1 MAQADFL
8 RTRVAEGLADR
19 LELIDRDFAVA
30 LDLGSRGGA
39 FGRVL
44 AARPELRVG
53 PLISSDLSARLV
65 NSSGVVLDEE
75 RLPFRPAAFDL
86 VVSAL
91 TLHWTNDLPGVL
103 TQVRRVLKPG
113 GVLLAT
119 LFAGATLVEL
129 RRVLLEAESEVGGG
143 AGWRVAPF
151 ADPRDLTGLLQRAGF
166 SDPTGEI
173 ESITVR
179 YASVATLLAD
189 LRRMGESAVMHDR
202 GPPLSRAA
210 LARAEE
216 LYHERYGAADGR
228 LPATFETVTLT
239 GRA

>member
-19 LELIDRDFAVA
+19 LELIGRDFPFA

-39 FGRVL
+39 LARAFAAQPSCRVDTL
-44 AARPELRVG
+44 IAA
-53 PLISSDLSARLV
+53 DLSARLV
-65 NSSGVVLDEE
+65 SRPGVVLDEE

-86 VVSAL
+86 VVSGLA
-91 TLHWTNDLPGVL
+91 LHWTNDLPGVL

-129 RRVLLEAESEVGGG
+129 RRVLLEAETEVGGG

-166 SDPTGEI
+166 ADPTGEI
-173 ESITVR
+173 ETITVR
-179 YASVATLLAD
+179 YAAVTALLTD
-189 LRRMGESAVMHDR
+189 LRGMGESAVMHDR
-202 GPPLSRAA
+202 GPPLRRMAIV
-210 LARAEE
+210 RAEE
-216 LYHERYGAADGR
+216 LYRERYGAADGR
-228 LPATFETVTLT
+228 LPATFEIVTLT